1 MTIEEY
7 GDLLFD
13 AGYLVNSPET
23 GNLNGEEYNIYRF
36 SENGF
41 EKLKEKFPGYDAKQW
56 VYGLTIGESFRTKK
70 FLGYRPEA
78 KNSWDWSWY
87 NEHFQDVMEYMVNE
101 IFQINANDSYIELDD
116 IVL

>member
-1 MTIEEY
+1 MTVEEY
-7 GDLLFD
+7 GELLFD
-13 AGYLVNSPET
+13 AGYLLNSPESRQL
-23 GNLNGEEYNIYRF
+23 GDEEYNLYQF
-36 SENGF
+36 TEKGF
-41 EKLKEKFPGYDAKQW
+41 AKLKEKFPAYDVDYW
-56 VYGLTIGESFRTKK
+56 VYGLSIGNSNRTRK

>member
-13 AGYLVNSPET
+13 AGYLVNSPRI
-23 GNLNGEEYNIYRF
+23 GKLGDEEYNIYEF
-36 SENGF
+36 SEKGF
-41 EKLKEKFPGYDAKQW
+41 ERLKEKFPGYDVNQW
-56 VYGLTIGESFRTKK
+56 RYGLTIGESFRTKK
-70 FLGYRPEA
+70 FLGYRPDA

-87 NEHFQDVMEYMVNE
+87 NEYFQDVMEYMLYDIFKVNV
-101 IFQINANDSYIELDD
+101 ADSYIELDD